1 MNFLYALY
9 TYSQYM
15 WNSKSHFIFEMI
27 FDNYFQYFVYTLNL
41 FFSFK
46 SEF

>member
-1 MNFLYALY
+1 MHNICEIQNLWTDLWI
-9 TYSQYM
+9 S
-15 WNSKSHFIFEMI
+15 EMI
-27 FDNYFQYFVYTLNL
+27 FDNYFHYFVYTLNL